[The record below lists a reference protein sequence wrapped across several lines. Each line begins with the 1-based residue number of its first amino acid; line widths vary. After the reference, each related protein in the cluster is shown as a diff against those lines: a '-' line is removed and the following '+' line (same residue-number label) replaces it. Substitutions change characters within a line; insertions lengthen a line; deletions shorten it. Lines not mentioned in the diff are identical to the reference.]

1 MSATHRGVRLILG
14 DQLNPS
20 HSWFATVDPSITY
33 VMMEVRSETDYVLHH
48 AQKVLAIFA
57 AMRRFAERLRAQGH
71 AVRYIRIGD
80 ADNKHTLRENIAMVM
95 QECDAQSWEHM
106 QPDEWRVDQHL
117 GPTPYTT
124 EHFLSERDDVALL
137 FKGKKRWLMETFYRQ
152 MRVRYNVLVD
162 ADHQP
167 VGGSWNFDEENRRP
181 WKGTPPEPIDPR
193 PHHDCSALW
202 QEITTAG
209 VATMGNAHADDL
221 RWPLDAEEAQSV
233 LTAFLDNA
241 LPHFGTYQD
250 AISRKARRLFHA
262 MISFSLNV
270 KMLHPLDVVRQAEQR
285 YHDGTAPIAAVEG
298 FIRQILG
305 WREYVRGI
313 YWSQM
318 PDYVERNALDNHRDL
333 PQWFW
338 SGNTKMQCVKDA
350 VDASLD
356 TAYAHHIQRL
366 MITGN
371 IALLLGC
378 SPQRVHEWYLGVY
391 IDAFEWVEV
400 PNTIGMSQH
409 ADNGL
414 MATKP
419 YVSSAAYVHRMS
431 DACGTCAYKHKERH
445 GDDACPFNALYW
457 NFYLRH
463 EDTLRKNPRIGM
475 AYRHIDGMSADERL
489 AITER
494 AAWLVDHADEL

>member
-1 MSATHRGVRLILG
+1 MSNHACVRLILG
-14 DQLNPS
+14 DQLNPN
-20 HSWFATVDPSITY
+20 HSWFTTVDPSVMY
-33 VMMEVRSETDYVLHH
+33 VMMEVRSETDYVRHH

-57 AMRRFAERLRAQGH
+57 AMRRFADTLRAGGH

-80 ADNKHTLRENIAMVM
+80 PDNLHTLRDNIAMVM
-95 QECDAQSWEHM
+95 QECGAATCEHM
-106 QPDEWRVDQHL
+106 QSDEWRVDQHL
-117 GPTPYTT
+117 GPTQYTT

-152 MRVRYNVLVD
+152 MRLRYNVLMD
-162 ADHQP
+162 ADQQP
-167 VGGSWNFDEENRRP
+167 VGGSWNYDEENRRP
-181 WKGTPPEPIDPR
+181 WKGTPPEPVDMR
-193 PHHDCSALW
+193 PHHDCSTLW
-202 QEITTAG
+202 KEITDAG
-209 VATMGNAHADDL
+209 VQTMGNAHADDL
-221 RWPLDAEEAQSV
+221 RWPLDAAEAQAI

-250 AISRKARRLFHA
+250 AISLKARRLFHA
-262 MISFSLNV
+262 LISFPLNV
-270 KMLHPLDVVRQAEQR
+270 KMLHPLDVVRQAEER
-285 YHDGTAPIAAVEG
+285 YHRGDAPIAAVEG

-318 PDYVERNALDNHRDL
+318 PSYVERNALNNHRAL
-333 PQWFW
+333 PSWFW
-338 SGNTKMQCVKDA
+338 TGETKMRCVGDA

-356 TAYAHHIQRL
+356 SAYAHHIQRL

-378 SPQRVHEWYLGVY
+378 APHEVHQWYLGVY

-409 ADNGL
+409 ADHGL

-419 YVSSAAYVHRMS
+419 YVSSAAYIHRMS
-431 DACGTCAYKHKERH
+431 DACGSCAYNHKERL
-445 GDDACPFNALYW
+445 GDTACPFNALYW
-457 NFYLRH
+457 NFYMQHDDALRNNV
-463 EDTLRKNPRIGM
+463 RVAM
-475 AYRHIDGMSADERL
+475 AYRHIDKMSADERE

-494 AAWLVDHADEL
+494 AAWLIDHADEI